1 MPVALDRAVR
11 LEFGAGRTVADGK
24 AEIRHHEDLARLY
37 GRRLDLSRLHGA
49 RGNSFT
55 DMAEGLLGP
64 LGLLGLHERGVDLI
78 VLALHGFDCGPQK
91 AIGCRIVELV
101 AGRPQ
106 VFAVAEQGAAAPF
119 TALKLAAALQRA
131 GEAETAAVITM
142 EQSTAPIVDGAVL
155 PDRDRAVGVVL
166 AESGPLAVESVE
178 VRPWAEEPRPDSALG
193 WWDLP
198 EALAAGRDVE
208 LRRYDAALRYQCSLR
223 LTGA

>member
-1 MPVALDRAVR
+1 MPVALERAVR
-11 LEFGAGRTVADGK
+11 LEFGAGRTVADGA
-24 AEIRHHEDLARLY
+24 AEIRHYEDLARLY
-37 GRRLDLSRLHGA
+37 GRGLDLSRVHGA

-64 LGLLGLHERGVDLI
+64 LGLHERRVDLI
-78 VLALHGFDCGPQK
+78 VFALHGFDCGAQK
-91 AIGCRIVELV
+91 AVGCRIVELV

-119 TALKLAAALQRA
+119 TALKLAAALRRVD
-131 GEAETAAVITM
+131 GAETAAVITM
-142 EQSTAPIVDGAVL
+142 EQSTAPIVDGGVL

-166 AESGPLAVESVE
+166 AESGPLAMESVE
-178 VRPWAEEPRPDSALG
+178 VRPSAEDPRPDSALG

-223 LTGA
+223 LAGG